1 MTKTQLVKDNVKNF
15 LWWTG
20 IVAKVVMFQVALAL
34 MICGVLYVLNFKVSI
49 EPLVTVI
56 SPVAEVEVK

>member
-1 MTKTQLVKDNVKNF
+1 MTKTQQVKDNVKNF

-34 MICGVLYVLNFKVSI
+34 MIMGVLYVLNFT
-49 EPLVTVI
+49 VTISPVVKVI
-56 SPVAEVEVK
+56 SPIVEEAK

>member
-34 MICGVLYVLNFKVSI
+34 MIMGVLYVLNFT
-49 EPLVTVI
+49 VTISPVVKVI
-56 SPVAEVEVK
+56 SPIVEEAK